1 MNILNNNENNN
12 FNNEKES
19 EQGGGFSETD
29 YIDDSSMMFQKWDD
43 ESINL
48 NPHLLRGIY
57 AFGFEQPSPIQQKSI
72 IPVTKIH
79 KNGFRRDTIAQA
91 QSGSGKTGA
100 FAISAL
106 NIINVKNEKP
116 QVLILSPTHELATQS
131 LNVVKTIGKY
141 LKVKT
146 QLLVGGTSVEQN
158 KRDLDERPA
167 HIVV

>member
-1 MNILNNNENNN
+1 MNILNSNENNN
-12 FNNEKES
+12 FNNQKES
-19 EQGGGFSETD
+19 EHGGEGEGFSETD
-29 YIDDSSMMFQKWDD
+29 YADDSSMMFQKWDD
-43 ESINL
+43 ESIDL

-72 IPVTKIH
+72 IPVTKIQ

-131 LNVVKTIGKY
+131 LNVVKSIGKY

-146 QLLVGGTSVEQN
+146 TGN
-158 KRDLDERPA
+158 FIFKFK
-167 HIVV
+167 